1 MHSLARILVALTT
14 LMTLTCEGS
23 SHFQPSSLRSR
34 RSSHKIETQKST
46 SAYEK
51 KRPTKLPRF
60 EIELLKKKS
69 ANLQQVVEDE
79 NHQMEEATRLQLNGK
94 TGDRQKMLASI
105 FSPERKENE
114 FQEAETL
121 QQLQEKFKNENEN
134 ENTPRGASSSTY
146 NKHLPDMQPKEDPL
160 EKIRQRK
167 LKTGSAYAAK
177 RLPSTT

>member
-1 MHSLARILVALTT
+1 MLLPIKILKMHSLARILVALT

-34 RSSHKIETQKST
+34 RSSHT
-46 SAYEK
+46 AYEK

-60 EIELLKKKS
+60 EMELLKKKS
-69 ANLQQVVEDE
+69 ENLQQVVEDE
-79 NHQMEEATRLQLNGK
+79 NRQMEEATRLQLNGK
-94 TGDRQKMLASI
+94 QHDRQKMLASI
-105 FSPERKENE
+105 FSPERKANE

-121 QQLQEKFKNENEN
+121 QQLQEKFIKNESEHEN
-134 ENTPRGASSSTY
+134 N
-146 NKHLPDMQPKEDPL
+146 NKHLPDMQPSKEDPL